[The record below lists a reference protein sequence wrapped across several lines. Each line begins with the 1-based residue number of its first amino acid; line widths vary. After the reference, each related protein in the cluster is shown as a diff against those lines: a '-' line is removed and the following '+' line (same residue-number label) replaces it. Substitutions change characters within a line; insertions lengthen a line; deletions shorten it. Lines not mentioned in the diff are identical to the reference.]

1 VPEACVRIN
10 GEQTAAILV
19 FHSGGKFTTVTR
31 TITLTVPGNTPP
43 VVTTT
48 APLNGAAFGEG
59 QAVALTAT
67 AADAEDGTLTGQISW
82 SSSRDGL
89 LGTGGTLN
97 VSTLTGGTHTITATV
112 NDSMGGTHAIT
123 RSIAVVPT
131 AATLLRDDFNDN
143 NYTGWT
149 VTNQGTVSAPSAWS
163 AATGALRQTS
173 DIHSTPTTA
182 ATVPKPGTFNRYT
195 AGSSWTNYS
204 VTTELRSSDNDTLGV
219 MFRYSSTNNYY
230 RFSMDSERSNRRL
243 TKVRNGTWSTLWQ
256 DSTAYQLNRTYVLE
270 IIANGSNITVKLDGV
285 QLWSGN
291 DTNTLTTGTV
301 AMYSWQNTGAQF
313 DNVLVRNLGVPFSS
327 VGEPRRGL
335 DRTRTRQPILASAKP
350 EREPAPPPPPKRE
363 TLIAATWNQGRGLT
377 EGGVR

>member
-1 VPEACVRIN
+1 M
-10 GEQTAAILV
+10 
-19 FHSGGKFTTVTR
+19 KFTR
-31 TITLTVPGNTPP
+31 TAI
-43 VVTTT
+43 
-48 APLNGAAFGEG
+48 
-59 QAVALTAT
+59 
-67 AADAEDGTLTGQISW
+67 DAQDYI
-82 SSSRDGL
+82 
-89 LGTGGTLN
+89 
-97 VSTLTGGTHTITATV
+97 
-112 NDSMGGTHAIT
+112 
-123 RSIAVVPT
+123 
-131 AATLLRDDFNDN
+131 
-143 NYTGWT
+143 
-149 VTNQGTVSAPSAWS
+149 
-163 AATGALRQTS
+163 
-173 DIHSTPTTA
+173 
-182 ATVPKPGTFNRYT
+182 
-195 AGSSWTNYS
+195 